1 MKMKIEFETKSGVR
15 KTYDEVTDFTK
26 TSEIEILDDKYVLYG
41 QSIYEKYGNVLCN
54 TKVDL
59 KYLKIEFFFE

>member
-15 KTYDEVTDFTK
+15 KTYDEVTNFTK
-26 TSEIEILDDKYVLYG
+26 LSEIAILDDQYALYG
-41 QSIYEKYGNVLCN
+41 QSIYEKHGNVLCN

-59 KYLKIEFFFE
+59 KCLKIELIFE

>member
-15 KTYDEVTDFTK
+15 EIYDEVTNFVK
-26 TSEIEILDDKYVLYG
+26 LSEIAILDDQYVLYG

-59 KYLKIEFFFE
+59 KYLKIELIFE